1 MPTPTGS
8 AASAVPGAPAGG
20 ELVSNA
26 LEDFTERGI
35 GPEQADCRVV
45 SCIYQTFDYQQPDLA
60 DDPPITVHMELE
72 PIDGSNDGK
81 NFEARWS
88 TGQNKLSE
96 FSVVNDGGHLS
107 PTGHKKTLGLGTNW
121 AQFLGSVKDCGI
133 SDLGTNLNSQS
144 GIGWFKGMEL
154 TLRQVPQKERSG
166 VDSKNAKGYARTM
179 YTCLKVLALPGE
191 TKKGTAKK
199 APTATKTPAA
209 AKPAAASS
217 SSSSTNGSSA
227 ASGEVID
234 LIIAAATAAGGP
246 IAITKEGLGKAVFMA
261 AKAAGKAVA
270 DCQSYGKLAS
280 DVTFLTENA
289 TDDEFNARWEVAGD
303 SLVLAG

>member
-179 YTCLKVLALPGE
+179 YTCLKVLSLPGE
-191 TKKGTAKK
+191 TKKGVAKSK
-199 APTATKTPAA
+199 AAP
-209 AKPAAASS
+209 KPAAAAAPKAAAPAPA
-217 SSSSTNGSSA
+217 A
-227 ASGEVID
+227 ASNGAGSNDVVIA
-234 LIIAAATAAGGP
+234 LIIEAATAAGGP

-280 DVTFLTENA
+280 DVAFLTENA
-289 TDDEFNARWEVAGD
+289 TDDEFNARWEVSGD
-303 SLVLAG
+303 SLTLAG